1 VSARLHFTGLGRRF
15 QTGDGETTA
24 LEAIN
29 LDIERGTFVALVG
42 PSGCGKSTLLHI
54 AAGLDTGFSG
64 SFTREPASARLAC
77 LFQQPR
83 LLPWKTVSD
92 NVRFVLESHPMLP
105 REIEGTVRKVL
116 SMVDLAEAAERF
128 PAQLSGG
135 MQQRTAL
142 ARALAVDP
150 DVLLMD
156 EPFSSLDELTATA
169 MRKEV
174 ARLFAEKSRTVLLV
188 THNIM
193 EACFLA
199 DRIVVMSRRP
209 GRITADVNVDLATP
223 RRLSDPALSALAD
236 RVLGFIEHPFLT
248 RESIS
253 A

>member
-1 VSARLHFTGLGRRF
+1 MSARLHFTGLGRRF

-29 LDIERGTFVALVG
+29 LDIERGSFVALVG

-54 AAGLDTGFSG
+54 AAGLDTGFTG
-64 SFTREPASARLAC
+64 SFIREPASARLAC

-92 NVRFVLESHPMLP
+92 NVRFVLESHPMSP
-105 REIEGTVRKVL
+105 RDIEGAVRTVL

-174 ARLFAEKSRTVLLV
+174 ARLFAQKSRTVLLV

-209 GRITADVNVDLATP
+209 GRITADVHVDLATP
-223 RRLSDPALSALAD
+223 RRLSDPGLSALAD
-236 RVLGFIEHPFLT
+236 RVLGLIEHPYLT

>member
-1 VSARLHFTGLGRRF
+1 MSARLHFTGLSRRF
-15 QTGDGETTA
+15 QVGDEETTA
-24 LEAIN
+24 LESIS
-29 LDIERGTFVALVG
+29 LDIEPGSFVALVG

-54 AAGLDTGFSG
+54 AAGLDTGFTG
-64 SFTREPASARLAC
+64 NFTREPARARLAC

-92 NVRFVLESHPMLP
+92 NVRFVLESHSMPP
-105 REIEGTVRKVL
+105 GEIGETVGRVL
-116 SMVDLAEAAERF
+116 SMVDLAEVAERF

-156 EPFSSLDELTATA
+156 EPFSALDELTATA
-169 MRKEV
+169 MRREV
-174 ARLFAEKSRTVLLV
+174 ARIFAEKSRTVLLV

-209 GRITADVNVDLATP
+209 GRITADVSVDLASP
-223 RRLSDPALSALAD
+223 RRLSDPGLSALAD
-236 RVLGFIEHPFLT
+236 RVLSFIEHPYLT

-253 A
+253 T